1 MSAKPVMLSAKT
13 SDEEC
18 VAQMMAGVPGA
29 LEILYDRYA
38 AAVMG
43 LAYRII
49 QDTAMAEDVV
59 QETFWRVWRN
69 AASFREERGS
79 FTGWMFTIARN
90 ICLDRLRRLKANIA
104 TGINEAES
112 LALEEQEDLLINT
125 AETALRE
132 IKHQKVR
139 AAMLMLPPEQV
150 EVIEMAFFQGLSR
163 QEISKKLETPL
174 GTIHTRAR
182 LALQKLRALLVDQ
195 GFED

>member
-1 MSAKPVMLSAKT
+1 MSAKPVMFSAKT

-18 VAQMMAGVPGA
+18 IVQIIAGEPRA

-49 QDTAMAEDVV
+49 QDAAMAEDVV
-59 QETFWRVWRN
+59 QETFWRVWKN
-69 AASFREERGS
+69 AARFREERGS
-79 FTGWMFTIARN
+79 FTSWMFTIARN
-90 ICLDRLRRLKANIA
+90 VCLDRLRRLKANPT
-104 TGINEAES
+104 TGLNVDERF
-112 LALEEQEDLLINT
+112 ALEEHEALLINT
-125 AETALRE
+125 AETAFRE